1 MKTLVPDE
9 LIELLPASEETV
21 NEALKRFEFAAPV
34 LCREAGY
41 CKELVSEGWTTP
53 AQINFR
59 GAPAYLVTWHVTS
72 DRGFWLDIAQT
83 LNARV
88 PVNVLFAGV
97 ELIARRQNARYIRY
111 QTMRR
116 GLVKLG
122 KERGYKP
129 EAVLMVKPL

>member
-9 LIELLPASEETV
+9 LIELLPASDDLV

-34 LCREAGY
+34 LCREPGY
-41 CKELVSEGWTTP
+41 CKQLVSEGWTQP
-53 AQINFR
+53 VQINFR
-59 GAPAYLVTWHVTS
+59 GKPAFVVSWHVTS

-83 LNARV
+83 LNAGA

-97 ELIARRQNARYIRY
+97 ELIARRQNARYIRF

-116 GLVKLG
+116 GLVKLS
-122 KERGYKP
+122 KDRGYKP